1 LKPATFKWQL
11 VTIFY
16 RGVANMLSP
25 KYYLYLALGSAVPD
39 RIEISSNPRVD
50 ACLLEDWGYREMR
63 IIQPPLPIWAAE
75 RVLAKVHSYPAVG
88 NPSKFLKTTAQL
100 IAENSPVKARQVT
113 VQHHIIHELRLAE
126 FDPPA
131 IESLFWG
138 RSLLGTEVIELLKNN
153 GLSPWDPEDWMQYL
167 WLQRRIGREA
177 SIGTEVLGIP
187 VCRRCGSTS
196 GITVGHCMFCNN
208 SHCLTC
214 THCQTMGIA
223 KSCVPLY
230 FQPDPVPQEVSV
242 DPIRPVFD
250 FELTPP
256 QQRASLVLEQFIG
269 SEADSFLVW
278 AVCGG
283 GKTEVSFQAVAH
295 SLSQG
300 ARVLYAIPRKEVV
313 IELLP
318 RFQKAFP
325 DIEMSAQYGG
335 SGAKFA
341 DTPLTMATTHQCL
354 RYYRR
359 FDLVILDE
367 ADAYPYQ
374 GSAMLQYAVKR
385 ALKENGRLI
394 IMSATP
400 DETSM
405 HKAAAGKIPY
415 VSIPARHHRQPLAV
429 PEFVKLEIKGRP
441 SPLSNW
447 EPPVAVQNFLR
458 QRKAAGRKVL
468 VFLPTIQIIEELGRD
483 MVAWAGSEGMHGAVT
498 HSKSGNGSEVKTALL
513 EGRLDFLVTSTIFER
528 GITIPNVDVMVGQAD
543 YEMIFNSRSL
553 IQIAGRAGRLG
564 EPASV
569 LFIGK
574 SMTKSMKQAQQVIT
588 EMNREGFR
596 LGFLDWV

>member
-1 LKPATFKWQL
+1 
-11 VTIFY
+11 
-16 RGVANMLSP
+16 MLSP
-25 KYYLYLALGSAVPD
+25 QYYVYLASGVSVPG
-39 RIEISSNPRVD
+39 RIEISANPRVD
-50 ACLLEDWGYREMR
+50 ACLLEQWGYREMW
-63 IIQPPLPIWAAE
+63 IIKPPLPICVAE
-75 RVLAKVHSYPAVG
+75 RVSAMIRTYPGAFK
-88 NPSKFLKTTAQL
+88 PDKFFKIGAGLV
-100 IAENSPVKARQVT
+100 AENSPLTSREVT
-113 VQHHIIHELRLAE
+113 IRSQSISELKSIE
-126 FDPPA
+126 FDPPN
-131 IESLFWG
+131 IEPLFWG

-153 GLSPWDPEDWMQYL
+153 GLSPWDPEDWLQYL
-167 WLQRRIGREA
+167 WLQRRIQREA
-177 SIGTEVLGIP
+177 AIGTDVLGIP

-196 GITVGHCMFCNN
+196 GIVAGHCVFCNS

-214 THCQTMGIA
+214 THCQTMGVA
-223 KSCVPLY
+223 KSCIPLY
-230 FQPDPVPQEVSV
+230 FHHDPLPPDASGGY
-242 DPIRPVFD
+242 IRPVFD

-256 QQRASLVLEQFIG
+256 QQRASLALEQFIE

-295 SLSQG
+295 CLSRG

-325 DIEMSAQYGG
+325 DIEISAQYGG
-335 SGAKFA
+335 SGAKFT

-354 RYYRR
+354 RFYRR
-359 FDLVILDE
+359 FDLIILDE

-400 DETSM
+400 DETLM
-405 HKAAAGKIPY
+405 HKAATGKIPY
-415 VSIPARHHRQPLAV
+415 VSIPARHHRRPLIV
-429 PEFVKLEIKGRP
+429 PEFVKLEIKRKP
-441 SPLSNW
+441 SPLSTW
-447 EPPVAVQNFLR
+447 EPPVVVQNFLR
-458 QRKAAGRKVL
+458 QRKVNDRKVL
-468 VFLPTIQIIEELGRD
+468 VFLPTIQIIDELGRD
-483 MVAWAGSEGMHGAVT
+483 LVAWAGSEGIHGAVT
-498 HSKSGNGSEVKTALL
+498 HSKSGNGSEVKAALK

-528 GITIPNVDVMVGQAD
+528 GITIPNVDVMVGMAD

-564 EPASV
+564 EPATV
-569 LFIGK
+569 LFAGK
-574 SMTKSMKQAQQVIT
+574 TMTKSMKQALQVIT

-596 LGFLDWV
+596 LGFLAEL

>member
-1 LKPATFKWQL
+1 
-11 VTIFY
+11 
-16 RGVANMLSP
+16 MLASQ
-25 KYYLYLALGSAVPD
+25 YYVYLAQGPSQPN
-39 RIEISSNPRVD
+39 RIEISANPRVD
-50 ACLLEDWGYREMR
+50 ACLLEEWGYQE
-63 IIQPPLPIWAAE
+63 IWTIQPPLPIGAAE
-75 RVLAKVHSYPAVG
+75 RVLNEAKSYPAAMT
-88 NPSKFLKTTAQL
+88 PAKFLKITAQL
-100 IAENSPVKARQVT
+100 IAENSPVKTRQVT
-113 VQHHIIHELRLAE
+113 IRRHIIPELKLAE
-126 FDPPA
+126 FDPPP

-138 RSLLGTEVIELLKNN
+138 RSLLGTEVIELLKNS
-153 GLSPWDPEDWMQYL
+153 GFSSWDPENWLQYL
-167 WLQRRIGREA
+167 WLQHRIGREA
-177 SIGTEVLGIP
+177 AIGIDSLGIP

-196 GITVGHCMFCNN
+196 DITTGHCVFCNN

-214 THCQTMGIA
+214 NNCRTMGVA

-230 FQPDPVPQEVSV
+230 FQQDPLLPVEPGSL
-242 DPIRPVFD
+242 IRPVFD

-256 QQRASLVLEQFIG
+256 QQRASLALEQFIE
-269 SEADSFLVW
+269 SEANSFLVW

-295 SLSQG
+295 SLSKG

-325 DIEMSAQYGG
+325 DIEISAQYGG
-335 SGAKFA
+335 SGAKFS
-341 DTPLTMATTHQCL
+341 DTQLTMATTHQCL
-354 RYYRR
+354 RFYQR

-374 GSAMLQYAVKR
+374 GSVMLHYAVKR
-385 ALKENGRLI
+385 ALKANGRLI

-400 DETSM
+400 DETLLQ
-405 HKAAAGKIPY
+405 KAVAGKIPY
-415 VSIPARHHRQPLAV
+415 VSIPARHHRRPLVV
-429 PEFVKLEIKGRP
+429 PEFVKLEIKRKP
-441 SPLSNW
+441 APLSNW
-447 EPPVAVQNFLR
+447 EPPVVVQNFLR
-458 QRKAAGRKVL
+458 QRKTEGRKVL

-483 MVAWAGSEGMHGAVT
+483 LVAWAGLEGIRGAVT
-498 HSKSGNGSEVKTALL
+498 HSKSGNGSGVKVALM

-528 GITIPNVDVMVGQAD
+528 GITIPNVDVIVGMAD
-543 YEMIFNSRSL
+543 CEMIFNSRSL

-564 EPASV
+564 EPATV

-574 SMTKSMKQAQQVIT
+574 TITKSMKQAHRVIT